1 MVKMRFLRDKVID
14 KLIEE
19 VERLSASIPD
29 EDENSIEFLSHYVN
43 SLLIT
48 FKTTKIVLERVEEA
62 ITAARKIDNTEI
74 VYAPLCEA
82 AMHLQVGVNSLNEA
96 LWLNTQSL
104 RQENG
109 NADFG
114 ELEFSFP
121 TE

>member
-1 MVKMRFLRDKVID
+1 MVKKRFLRDQVID
-14 KLIEE
+14 KLIED
-19 VERLSASIPD
+19 VERLAASIPNVD
-29 EDENSIEFLSHYVN
+29 DSSIEFLSHYVN
-43 SLLIT
+43 SLLIA
-48 FKTTKIVLERVEEA
+48 FKTAKISLERIEEA

-74 VYAPLCEA
+74 VHAPLCEA

-104 RQENG
+104 REENED
-109 NADFG
+109 ADFG